1 MRIAAS
7 FFLFAALGV
16 LLTLGLPAAA
26 QDTDFSTGP
35 QYLLNGSPLFARPI
49 GTPSLFLETPLE
61 SPTDHAGS
69 EAAVEQAMDNKLQQ
83 LPPLDFSSIYYEP
96 PIVEEIVV
104 SSNTAKVQGES
115 PQLPASI
122 AESGVTQIIDAV
134 TLHQRGYG
142 VSLAEAAA
150 EWKAR
155 KIAPVRTYTNQDI
168 ERLRQ
173 GS

>member
-35 QYLLNGSPLFARPI
+35 QYLRNGSPLFARPI

-96 PIVEEIVV
+96 PTAQEILI
-104 SSNTAKVQGES
+104 SSNNSEARGEA
-115 PQLPASI
+115 PQFPASI
-122 AESGVTQIIDAV
+122 VESGVTQMIDGQS
-134 TLHQRGYG
+134 LIQRGYG
-142 VSLAEAAA
+142 MSLAEVAA